1 MQKND
6 QQDIAALNA
15 AKNYMGAVAWPT
27 IALGLTI
34 PLAYLCTPLLVI
46 SGSLHLFV
54 GLLLMSVFTYAA
66 YTVLHDAAHGS
77 ISGSH
82 KELRWLNEM
91 LGYMA
96 AWVLM
101 IPLTAH
107 RHEHL
112 AHHRH
117 TNEEGDPDL
126 VVADMNKSPLHAA
139 KAALRVV
146 AGQYRYYFTHRWG
159 KGARSQDLYLC
170 LELTAAIVPRLA
182 FIAAGYWLEAAVL
195 FGLAGIIGV
204 AVLMY
209 LFAYVVHT
217 PHQSVGRYVDTST
230 FVTSGF
236 LGRVVTVLWGY
247 QNYHSIHHLYP
258 RVPFYKYADLFADIE
273 DIMIAKGAPIH
284 RLYTPKQFKPLKIG

>member
-1 MQKND
+1 MQKNG

-27 IALGLTI
+27 IALGVTI

-46 SGSLHLFV
+46 NGALALFPAM
-54 GLLLMSVFTYAA
+54 LLMSILTYAA

-91 LGYMA
+91 MGYMA

-101 IPLTAH
+101 IPMTAH

-117 TNEEGDPDL
+117 TNEEGDPDMI
-126 VVADMNKSPLHAA
+126 VADMNKSPLHAA
-139 KAALRVV
+139 KAALGVFM
-146 AGQYRYYFTHRWG
+146 GQYRYYMTHRWG
-159 KGARSQDLYLC
+159 KGARSQDLYFC

-195 FGLAGIIGV
+195 FGLAGLIGI
-204 AVLMY
+204 AVLLY

-217 PHQSVGRYVDTST
+217 PHKSVGRYVDTST

-236 LGRVVTVLWGY
+236 LGRIVTVLWGY

-273 DIMIAKGAPIH
+273 DIMIARGAPIH
-284 RLYTPKQFKPLKIG
+284 RLYTPKQPNPLKVG

>member
-6 QQDIAALNA
+6 EHDIAALNA

-27 IALGLTI
+27 IVLGLMI

-46 SGSLHLFV
+46 SGSLPLPL
-54 GLLLMSVFTYAA
+54 GLLLMSIFTYAA
-66 YTVLHDAAHGS
+66 YTVLHEAVHGS

-101 IPLTAH
+101 IPLTGH

-117 TNEEGDPDL
+117 TNDEDDPDM

-139 KAALRVV
+139 KAALSILF
-146 AGQYRYYFTHRWG
+146 GQYRYYFTHRWG
-159 KGARSQDLYLC
+159 KGKRIQDVYFIIEIL
-170 LELTAAIVPRLA
+170 AALLPRLA

-195 FGLAGIIGV
+195 FGLAAVIGI
-204 AVLMY
+204 AALMY

-217 PHQSVGRYVDTST
+217 PHKSVGRYVDTST
-230 FVTSGF
+230 FVTCGF

-258 RVPFYKYADLFADIE
+258 RVPFYKYVDLFAEIE

-284 RLYTPKQFKPLKIG
+284 RLYTARQADPLKAG